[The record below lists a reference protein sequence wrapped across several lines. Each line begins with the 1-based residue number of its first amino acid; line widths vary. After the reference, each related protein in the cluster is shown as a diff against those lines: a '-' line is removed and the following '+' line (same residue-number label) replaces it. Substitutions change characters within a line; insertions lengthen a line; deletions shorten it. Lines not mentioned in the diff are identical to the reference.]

1 MKSTRKVFLAIAC
14 LALAALSCQAASNLT
29 GGGDTPTEAVDPVN
43 TTSPDLPDL
52 DPTEAP
58 ATDEPIIDLP
68 SFGSDTLLE
77 DDFSSSR
84 WGTGTD
90 ADSAVEYVDEALQMI
105 VYKQNW
111 FVWSTPDD
119 QDYENIHMEV
129 TVINN
134 DTDPTTA
141 FGIMC
146 HQQVIEDSFYYFA
159 VTPAGQYAIAEAS
172 LAANDVFLTNDDQW
186 EYSDAITANADSYR
200 IGVDCGNGTLALYVD
215 GQLVDSI
222 NDDTYTSGGVA
233 LFAWSGEEVSSANV
247 SFDDF
252 VMTELP

>member
-1 MKSTRKVFLAIAC
+1 MKSNNKVFLAVAF
-14 LALAALSCQAASNLT
+14 LALAALSCQAVTS
-29 GGGDTPTEAVDPVN
+29 GGGDTPTDPVDPAN
-43 TTSPDLPDL
+43 TSVPDLP

-58 ATDEPIIDLP
+58 QTGDV
-68 SFGSDTLLE
+68 LLD
-77 DDFSSSR
+77 DDFSSTR

-90 ADSAVEYVDEALQMI
+90 ADSSVEYENEALQMI
-105 VYKQNW
+105 VTTQNW
-111 FVWSTPDD
+111 FVWSTPND

-129 TVINN
+129 TIINN

-146 HQQVIEDSFYYFA
+146 HQQVIDDSFYYFA
-159 VTPAGQYAIAEAS
+159 ITPAGQYAIAEAS
-172 LAANDVFLTNDDQW
+172 LAANDIFLTNDDQW

-200 IGVDCGNGTLALYVD
+200 IGVDCGDNTLALFVD
-215 GQLVDSI
+215 GQLVDSVT
-222 NDDTYTSGGVA
+222 DDTYTSGGVA

-252 VMTELP
+252 LMTELP